1 MKLTIFE
8 LNMYYIY
15 RSQTTQLLQKLHRA
29 RVIEDIRGG
38 KHNRADICDNN
49 RLQVDTFISRT
60 LSVLKS
66 QHTETKIHGNQA
78 KTHDTETKNILV
90 KQKHMVLKQKHM
102 ILKQKKHITET
113 KTHGRDAR

>member
-1 MKLTIFE
+1 MIHSYLE
-8 LNMYYIY
+8 LYLYW
-15 RSQTTQLLQKLHRA
+15 
-29 RVIEDIRGG
+29 

-78 KTHDTETKNILV
+78 KTCG
-90 KQKHMVLKQKHM
+90 
-102 ILKQKKHITET
+102 TET
-113 KTHGRDAR
+113 KTHGTETKTHDTETKKTYHWNKNTW